1 MISPIPQALLR
12 CDLAM
17 ILLRAYL
24 HTLEYGWLFW
34 QVEYGGNDADSSNE
48 ALNCLSDLFLLHGS
62 QSLCKICDNPG
73 TTLLWVAKASKIIL
87 Y

>member
-1 MISPIPQALLR
+1 MISPIPHVLLR
-12 CDLAM
+12 GDLTM

-48 ALNCLSDLFLLHGS
+48 ALNCLRDFFLVLGN
-62 QSLCKICDNPG
+62 QSLCKNCDNPG
-73 TTLLWVAKASKIIL
+73 TTLLWVAKAGKIIL

>member
-1 MISPIPQALLR
+1 MISPIPHALLR
-12 CDLAM
+12 CDLAT

-48 ALNCLSDLFLLHGS
+48 ALNCLSDFFLFLGS
-62 QSLCKICDNPG
+62 QSLCDNPG
-73 TTLLWVAKASKIIL
+73 TTLLWVAKADKIIL